1 MPYDDPDATDPM
13 TLCGVG
19 VQTEDQS
26 AVLEMAVCFIEEYA
40 RLGFSAERILQMFRT
55 AGYAGPALA
64 RGVLG
69 EEGIARLVSEES
81 AKWGPHGPGKLD
93 RYVAEAGLSL
103 PVLE

>member
-19 VQTEDQS
+19 VQTEDES

-40 RLGFSAERILQMFRT
+40 RLGFNAERILAMFRT
-55 AGYAGPALA
+55 AGYSGPALA
-64 RGVLG
+64 RSVLG
-69 EEGIARLVSEES
+69 EETIARLVREECS
-81 AKWGPHGPGKLD
+81 KWGPRGPGQSSTCET
-93 RYVAEAGLSL
+93 AAGLSL